1 MRERD
6 SIEKNGWLQLQQND
20 IEQYM
25 NNNRKDFMAWDNF
38 AVPLL
43 NNRKPSTPLPS
54 CRTDMNLFGNH
65 PA

>member
-25 NNNRKDFMAWDNF
+25 NNRNDFMAQDNF
-38 AVPLL
+38 D
-43 NNRKPSTPLPS
+43 NRKPRTPLPS
-54 CRTDMNLFGNH
+54 CKTDMNLFDDH
-65 PA
+65 PT